1 MIRPDLLN
9 LLIVWAMLIVIR
21 FISNVLA
28 ALTHDT
34 PVGQALS
41 IVSA

>member
-1 MIRPDLLN
+1 MIRPDVLN
-9 LLIVWAMLIVIR
+9 LFIVWAMLIVIR

-34 PVGQALS
+34 PIGQALAV
-41 IVSA
+41 VSA

>member
-1 MIRPDLLN
+1 MIRPSFIN
-9 LLIVWAMLIVIR
+9 LVIVWAMLIIIR

-34 PVGQALS
+34 PFGQAVAL
-41 IVSA
+41 VAA

>member
-1 MIRPDLLN
+1 MIRPDIIN
-9 LLIVWAMLIVIR
+9 VFIVWAMLIIIR

-34 PVGQALS
+34 PIGQALA
-41 IVSA
+41 VVAA

>member
-1 MIRPDLLN
+1 MIRPSLIN
-9 LLIVWAMLIVIR
+9 VFIVWAMLIIIR

-34 PVGQALS
+34 PIGQAVAL
-41 IVSA
+41 VAA

>member
-1 MIRPDLLN
+1 MIRPSFIN
-9 LLIVWAMLIVIR
+9 LLIVWAMLVIIR

-34 PVGQALS
+34 PIGQAVAL
-41 IVSA
+41 VAA

>member
-1 MIRPDLLN
+1 MIRPDVVN
-9 LLIVWAMLIVIR
+9 VLIVWAMLIIIR

-34 PVGQALS
+34 PIGQALAL
-41 IVSA
+41 VAA